1 MYLRVRCHSIK
12 PDNIKSEENQIDD
25 ESGEAMEAKSEVT
38 IKFSGSLPTATP
50 VANKKVAIELTDQ
63 NGIVFTAQ
71 VNAKSW
77 RKAETS
83 ASEFADWAGAV
94 SGKLGQRTENGFEVI
109 DAGIQLFEK
118 KAKEVKADVGAA
130 VGEAAASS

>member
-1 MYLRVRCHSIK
+1 
-12 PDNIKSEENQIDD
+12 
-25 ESGEAMEAKSEVT
+25 MEAKSEVT
-38 IKFSGSLPTATP
+38 IKFSGSLPTAKP
-50 VANKKVAIELTDQ
+50 AENKKIEIELTDQ

-94 SGKLGQRTENGFEVI
+94 SGKLGQRTEKGFEVV
-109 DAGIQLFEK
+109 DAGVQIFEK
-118 KAKEVKADVGAA
+118 KAKEPKPDV
-130 VGEAAASS
+130 AAAEAGASS

>member
-1 MYLRVRCHSIK
+1 MSV
-12 PDNIKSEENQIDD
+12 
-25 ESGEAMEAKSEVT
+25 KSEVT
-38 IKFSGSLPTATP
+38 IKFSGELPTATP
-50 VANKKVAIELTDQ
+50 TENKKVAIELTDQ

-94 SGKLGQRTENGFEVI
+94 SGKLGKRSENGFEII

-118 KAKEVKADVGAA
+118 KAKEVKPEASAA
-130 VGEAAASS
+130 VAGASS

>member
-1 MYLRVRCHSIK
+1 
-12 PDNIKSEENQIDD
+12 
-25 ESGEAMEAKSEVT
+25 MEVKSEVT
-38 IKFSGSLPTATP
+38 IKFSGSLPTAKP
-50 VANKKVAIELTDQ
+50 AENKKVAIELTDQ

-94 SGKLGQRTENGFEVI
+94 SGKLGVRTENGFEII
-109 DAGIQLFEK
+109 DAGVQIFEK
-118 KAKEVKADVGAA
+118 KAKEPKPDV
-130 VGEAAASS
+130 AAAEAGAS

>member
-1 MYLRVRCHSIK
+1 M
-12 PDNIKSEENQIDD
+12 
-25 ESGEAMEAKSEVT
+25 
-38 IKFSGSLPTATP
+38 
-50 VANKKVAIELTDQ
+50 TDQ

-94 SGKLGQRTENGFEVI
+94 SGKLGQRTEKGFEVV
-109 DAGIQLFEK
+109 DAGIQIFEK
-118 KAKEVKADVGAA
+118 KVKESKPDV
-130 VGEAAASS
+130 AAAEAGASS

>member
-1 MYLRVRCHSIK
+1 
-12 PDNIKSEENQIDD
+12 
-25 ESGEAMEAKSEVT
+25 MEAKSEVT

-50 VANKKVAIELTDQ
+50 AENKKVAIELTDQ

-83 ASEFADWAGAV
+83 AREFADWAGAV
-94 SGKLGQRTENGFEVI
+94 SGKLGQRTENGFEIV

-118 KAKEVKADVGAA
+118 KAYEVKPDVGAA
-130 VGEAAASS
+130 VAEAGASL